1 MSWNKKYILHS
12 ESEERVNQFH
22 FSNVQILAL
31 LMVCLFI
38 LGSFLLVGA
47 DYVSKTLYDKR
58 LREFKANYNSVVLN
72 LDVIQSRLKELD
84 KQILEIEEK
93 DKAVRTY
100 AGMPEIDIDIKKLGV
115 GGVKSRDSK
124 MLNNLAPAVSREI
137 SDLHL
142 DIEKLSRQVN
152 FELASYETIYN
163 KVKGDIDRIR
173 HIPSIRPVA
182 GGYLNSSFGYRQDP
196 IDAVRRF
203 HQGQDFSV
211 PTGTP
216 IFAPADGIVKR
227 AYYIGGFGNHIKLD
241 HASGYS
247 TTFAHLSKI
256 FVRHGQ
262 KVKRGDVI
270 GETGNTGR
278 STAPHLHYE
287 VRKDGVAVNPVNFY
301 YGDLDTEEFNAML
314 DAANRENQSLD

>member
-1 MSWNKKYILHS
+1 MFLNKKYILHS
-12 ESEERVNQFH
+12 ESEKKINQLH
-22 FSNVQILAL
+22 FSNAQIIGLVTVAL
-31 LMVCLFI
+31 IIF
-38 LGSFLLVGA
+38 GSFLLVGA

-58 LREFKANYNSVVLN
+58 LKEFKANYSAVSSNI
-72 LDVIQSRLKELD
+72 DIIQKRLKELD
-84 KQILEIEEK
+84 EQILEIEEK
-93 DKAVRTY
+93 DKAVRAY
-100 AGMPEIDIDIKKLGV
+100 AGMPDIDMDIKKFGV
-115 GGVKSRDSK
+115 GGVESRDTK
-124 MLNNLAPAVSREI
+124 IFNNLAPAISNEI
-137 SDLHL
+137 SELHL

-152 FELASYETIYN
+152 FELASYETIYD
-163 KVKGDIDRIR
+163 KVKNDIDRIR

-216 IFAPADGIVKR
+216 IFAPADGVVKR

-262 KVKRGDVI
+262 KVKRGDII

-287 VRKDGVAVNPVNFY
+287 VHYRGTPKNPADFFFTQSKD
-301 YGDLDTEEFNAML
+301 
-314 DAANRENQSLD
+314 

>member
-1 MSWNKKYILHS
+1 MFLNKKYILHS
-12 ESEERVNQFH
+12 ESEKKINQLH
-22 FSNVQILAL
+22 FSNAQIIGLVTVAL
-31 LMVCLFI
+31 IIF
-38 LGSFLLVGA
+38 GSFLLVGA

-58 LREFKANYNSVVLN
+58 LKEFKANYSAVSSNI
-72 LDVIQSRLKELD
+72 DIIQERLKELD
-84 KQILEIEEK
+84 EQILEIEEK
-93 DKAVRTY
+93 DKAVRAY
-100 AGMPEIDIDIKKLGV
+100 AGMPDIDMDIKKFGV
-115 GGVKSRDSK
+115 GGVESRDTK
-124 MLNNLAPAVSREI
+124 IFNNLAPAISNEI
-137 SDLHL
+137 SELHL

-152 FELASYETIYN
+152 FELASYETIYD
-163 KVKGDIDRIR
+163 KVKNDIDRIR

-216 IFAPADGIVKR
+216 IFAPADGVVKR

-262 KVKRGDVI
+262 KVKRGDII

-287 VRKDGVAVNPVNFY
+287 VHYRGTPKNPADFFFTQSKD
-301 YGDLDTEEFNAML
+301 
-314 DAANRENQSLD
+314 

>member
-12 ESEERVNQFH
+12 ESDEKVNQLH
-22 FSNVQILAL
+22 FSNVQILGL
-31 LMVCLFI
+31 ISVFLVVLC
-38 LGSFLLVGA
+38 SFLLISA

-58 LREFKANYNSVVLN
+58 LREFKANYNAVAVN
-72 LDVIQSRLKELD
+72 IDVIQSRLKELD
-84 KQILEIEEK
+84 NQILDIEKK
-93 DKAVRTY
+93 DKAVRSY
-100 AGMPEIDIDIKKLGV
+100 AGMPEVDIDIKKLGV
-115 GGVKSRDSK
+115 GGVDSRDIK
-124 MLNNLAPAVSREI
+124 ILNNLAPAVSKEI
-137 SDLHL
+137 SDLQI

-152 FELASYETIYN
+152 FELASYETIYE
-163 KVKGDIDRIR
+163 KVKSDIDRIR
-173 HIPSIRPVA
+173 HIPSIRPVS

-216 IFAPADGIVKR
+216 VFAPADGVVKR

-241 HASGYS
+241 HSSGYS
-247 TTFAHLSKI
+247 TTFAHLSEI

-287 VRKDGVAVNPVNFY
+287 VHYKGTPKNPADFFFTQARN
-301 YGDLDTEEFNAML
+301 
-314 DAANRENQSLD
+314 

>member
-1 MSWNKKYILHS
+1 MFLNRKYILHS
-12 ESEERVNQFH
+12 ESDDNVKQLH
-22 FSNVQILAL
+22 FSNSQIIGLVL
-31 LMVCLFI
+31 IMLFI

-47 DYVSKTLYDKR
+47 DYVSNTLYDKR
-58 LREFKANYNSVVLN
+58 LKEFKANYNSVALN
-72 LDVIQSRLKELD
+72 IDAIQDRLEELD
-84 KQILEIEEK
+84 KQILDIEEK
-93 DKAVRTY
+93 DKAVRAY
-100 AGMPEIDIDIKKLGV
+100 AGMPEVDIDIKKLGV
-115 GGVKSRDSK
+115 GGVDSRGTDI
-124 MLNNLAPAVSREI
+124 LNNLAPAVSKEI
-137 SDLHL
+137 SELHL

-152 FELASYETIYN
+152 FELASYETIYD
-163 KVKGDIDRIR
+163 KVKNDIDRIR
-173 HIPSIRPVA
+173 HIPSIRPVS

-216 IFAPADGIVKR
+216 IFAPADGVVKR

-262 KVKRGDVI
+262 KVKRGDII

-287 VRKDGVAVNPVNFY
+287 VHYRCTPKNPADFFF
-301 YGDLDTEEFNAML
+301 T
-314 DAANRENQSLD
+314 QSRN

>member
-12 ESEERVNQFH
+12 ESDEKVNQLH
-22 FSNVQILAL
+22 FSNIQILGL
-31 LMVCLFI
+31 ISVFLVVLC
-38 LGSFLLVGA
+38 SFLLISA

-58 LREFKANYNSVVLN
+58 LREFKANYNAVAVN
-72 LDVIQSRLKELD
+72 IDGIQNRLKELD
-84 KQILEIEEK
+84 NQILDIEKK
-93 DKAVRTY
+93 DKAVRSY
-100 AGMPEIDIDIKKLGV
+100 AGMPEVDIDIKKLGV
-115 GGVKSRDSK
+115 GGVDSRDIK
-124 MLNNLAPAVSREI
+124 ILNNLAPAVSKEI
-137 SDLHL
+137 SDLQI

-152 FELASYETIYN
+152 FELASYETIYE
-163 KVKGDIDRIR
+163 KVKSDIDRIR
-173 HIPSIRPVA
+173 HIPSIRPVS

-216 IFAPADGIVKR
+216 VFAPADGVVKR

-241 HASGYS
+241 HSSGYS
-247 TTFAHLSKI
+247 TTFAHLSEI

-287 VRKDGVAVNPVNFY
+287 VHYKGTPKNPADFFFTQARN
-301 YGDLDTEEFNAML
+301 
-314 DAANRENQSLD
+314 